1 MPLLHWTL
9 LFAVVLLS
17 VALTIAAHKFAKSQA
32 LKALEIADDQKIKV
46 SYDSAKDALE
56 SLRNWALWLVTVET
70 SAMAAI
76 GLLTK
81 SDLDAS
87 WAFGQRLLGASAVWF
102 FGVSVFYF
110 GWLLGGVP
118 SIRQRLERDDGEHGE
133 HVRRRENDI
142 YTRPLFDGLKDRFRT
157 LEYFASLCHYLGIL
171 GLILFAFFFITGLLA
186 PKAQASNEIAVAI
199 KRLEKKVETSG
210 PRVESLS
217 QAIEKLAASIAE
229 AARKDQKASAPPEPT
244 K

>member
-1 MPLLHWTL
+1 MPLLHLIL
-9 LFAVVLLS
+9 LFAVVLVS
-17 VALTIAAHKFAKSQA
+17 VALTIAAHRFAKRQA
-32 LKALEIADDQKIKV
+32 LKAVDIPDDQKIKV

-118 SIRQRLERDDGEHGE
+118 SIRQRLERNDGEHGE
-133 HVRRRENDI
+133 HVRLIENDI
-142 YTRPLFDGLKDRFRT
+142 YTRPLFAGLAPFRT